1 VSGLAAPQKNPPLKN
16 AILISNPLAG
26 ISIARR
32 PHQIS
37 RVCAVLQNGGI
48 EATVK
53 FTSGVGHAQQ
63 LAREAVNQSCDLII
77 VCGGDGTINEVI
89 NGMADSHVPLAVL
102 PCGTA
107 NIVARELCLPRR
119 MQDAARQL
127 ASWQRYRLPLGRAT
141 WQESGLTRQ
150 RYFIAV
156 AGVGFDA
163 SVIRRLDL
171 NMKLRLGVVA
181 YAWEAVRQVL
191 RYDFPAFE
199 CTVNGAKIS
208 ATFAVIQRSSRYAG
222 WLQLARP
229 HSIGKPDFS
238 CCFFGSTSRSR
249 YFRYALGVLTHT
261 HHRLQDV
268 KLICGP
274 AVHCTNERTESTVY
288 FEVDG
293 EIAGQI
299 PASFEVVPDALTLL
313 APRTFVDRQSGGHHF

>member
-1 VSGLAAPQKNPPLKN
+1 MSRPVAAPKNPPLKN
-16 AILISNPLAG
+16 ATLITNPLAG

-32 PHQIS
+32 PRQIS
-37 RVCAVLQNGGI
+37 QACAVLRNAGI
-48 EATVK
+48 EVTVK

-63 LAREAVNQSCDLII
+63 LAREAVDQGRDLII

-89 NGMADSHVPLAVL
+89 NGMAGSQVPLAVL

-119 MQDAARQL
+119 IQNAARRL
-127 ASWQRYRLPLGRAT
+127 VSWQPCRLPLGRAT

-163 SVIRRLDL
+163 SVIRRLNL

-181 YAWEAVRQVL
+181 YAWEAVRQVV
-191 RYDFPAFE
+191 RYDFPSFE
-199 CTVNGAKIS
+199 CSVNGAKIT

-222 WLQLARP
+222 WLRLAHP
-229 HSIGKPDFS
+229 HSIGEPDFS
-238 CCFFGSTSRSR
+238 CCFFGSTSRAR

-261 HHRLQDV
+261 LHRLRDV
-268 KLICGP
+268 AFLRGH
-274 AVHCTNERTESTVY
+274 AVRCTNEGAESAVY
-288 FEVDG
+288 FELDG

-299 PASFEVVPDALTLL
+299 PVSFEVVPDALTIL
-313 APRTFVDRQSGGHHF
+313 APREFVH